1 MVYYLSVITATVLLA
16 IEFSCS
22 KLYQIL
28 ESISL
33 EKGLQFNTVSGLV
46 SALIMWALA
55 GFRLEWSGF
64 SALLALGM
72 ALCSMLYCLLSFRIL
87 NLGGM
92 ALYSLALMSGG
103 MLLPYIFGIVFL
115 NETVSLP
122 GFLGLIAVLAA
133 VILSNFNRRKI
144 SKTLLLLCTAVF
156 LLNGFCS
163 ILSKAHQISRIP
175 PTVSSAGFVMYSG
188 IAKCL
193 LSVIVLL
200 CRKRSSFSRP
210 KHKYTLLLTVGA
222 AVISAASY
230 LLQLNGAK
238 VLPAS
243 VLYPMITGG
252 SIVFSAIA
260 GRVFFKERLSLR
272 QILCILLCI
281 FGTWMLVI

>member
-22 KLYQIL
+22 KLYQSL

-144 SKTLLLLCTAVF
+144 SKTLLLLCSAVF

-175 PTVSSAGFVMYSG
+175 STVSGAGFVMYSG

>member
-1 MVYYLSVITATVLLA
+1 MYYLSVITATVLLA

-22 KLYQIL
+22 KLYQSL

-33 EKGLQFNTVSGLV
+33 KKGLQFNTVSGLV

-115 NETVSLP
+115 NVTVSLP

-175 PTVSSAGFVMYSG
+175 STVNSAGFVMYSG

-238 VLPAS
+238 FLPAS

>member
-1 MVYYLSVITATVLLA
+1 MHYLSVIAATVLLA

-22 KLYQIL
+22 KLFQSL
-28 ESISL
+28 EGISL
-33 EKGLQFNTVSGLV
+33 DKGLQFNAVSGSV

-64 SALLALGM
+64 SALLAMGM
-72 ALCSMLYCLLSFRIL
+72 ALCNMLYCLLSFRIL

-103 MLLPYIFGIVFL
+103 MLLPYVFGIVFL

-122 GFLGLIAVLAA
+122 GILGLITVLAA
-133 VILSNFNRRKI
+133 VILSNFNRRNI
-144 SKTLLLLCTAVF
+144 GKTLLLLCAAVF
-156 LLNGFCS
+156 FLNGFCS
-163 ILSKAHQISRIP
+163 ILSKVHQISRMASA
-175 PTVSSAGFVMYSG
+175 VSSAGFVMYSG

-200 CRKRSSFSRP
+200 CRKRCSFSRP
-210 KHKYTLLLTVGA
+210 KHKYTLLLTVGT

-230 LLQLNGAK
+230 LLQLNGAE

-260 GRVFFKERLSLR
+260 GCVLFKEQLSLR
-272 QILCILLCI
+272 QVLCILLCI

>member
-22 KLYQIL
+22 KLYQSL

-144 SKTLLLLCTAVF
+144 SKTLLLLCSAVF

-175 PTVSSAGFVMYSG
+175 STVSSAGFVMYSG

>member
-1 MVYYLSVITATVLLA
+1 
-16 IEFSCS
+16 
-22 KLYQIL
+22 
-28 ESISL
+28 
-33 EKGLQFNTVSGLV
+33 
-46 SALIMWALA
+46 
-55 GFRLEWSGF
+55 
-64 SALLALGM
+64 
-72 ALCSMLYCLLSFRIL
+72 
-87 NLGGM
+87 
-92 ALYSLALMSGG
+92 

-175 PTVSSAGFVMYSG
+175 STVSSAGFVMYSG

-200 CRKRSSFSRP
+200 CRKRSSFSWP

>member
-1 MVYYLSVITATVLLA
+1 MYYLSVITATVLLA

-22 KLYQIL
+22 KLYQSL

-33 EKGLQFNTVSGLV
+33 KKGLQFNTVSGLV

-175 PTVSSAGFVMYSG
+175 STVNSAGFVMYSG

-238 VLPAS
+238 FLPAS

>member
-1 MVYYLSVITATVLLA
+1 MVYYFSVITATVLLA
-16 IEFSCS
+16 IEFFCS
-22 KLYQIL
+22 KLYQSL

-46 SALIMWALA
+46 SALIMLALA
-55 GFRLEWSGF
+55 GFRLEWSSF

-175 PTVSSAGFVMYSG
+175 STVSSAGFVMYSG

-200 CRKRSSFSRP
+200 CRKGSSFSRP

-243 VLYPMITGG
+243 VLYPIITGG

>member
-22 KLYQIL
+22 KLYQSL

-55 GFRLEWSGF
+55 GFRPEWSGF

-175 PTVSSAGFVMYSG
+175 STVSGAGFVMYSG

>member
-1 MVYYLSVITATVLLA
+1 MHYLSVIAATVLLA

-22 KLYQIL
+22 KLYQSL

-33 EKGLQFNTVSGLV
+33 EKGLQFNAVSGSV

-72 ALCSMLYCLLSFRIL
+72 ALCNMLYCLLSFRIL

-103 MLLPYIFGIVFL
+103 MLLPYVFGIVFL

-122 GFLGLIAVLAA
+122 GFLGLMTVLAA
-133 VILSNFNRRKI
+133 VILANFNRRNI
-144 SKTLLLLCTAVF
+144 GKTLLLLCAAVF

-163 ILSKAHQISRIP
+163 ILSKVHQISRMP
-175 PTVSSAGFVMYSG
+175 STVSSAGFVLYSG

-260 GRVFFKERLSLR
+260 GCVLFKEQLSLR
-272 QILCILLCI
+272 QVLCILLCI

>member
-22 KLYQIL
+22 KLYQSL

-92 ALYSLALMSGG
+92 VLYSLALMNGG

-163 ILSKAHQISRIP
+163 ILSKAHQISRISS
-175 PTVSSAGFVMYSG
+175 TVGSAGFVMYSG

-230 LLQLNGAK
+230 LLQLNGTK

>member
-22 KLYQIL
+22 KLYQSL

-175 PTVSSAGFVMYSG
+175 STVSSAGFVMYSG

>member
-22 KLYQIL
+22 KLYQSL

-175 PTVSSAGFVMYSG
+175 STVSSAGFVMYSG

-210 KHKYTLLLTVGA
+210 KHKYTLLLTVGV

>member
-22 KLYQIL
+22 KLYQSL

-55 GFRLEWSGF
+55 GFRPEWSGF

-175 PTVSSAGFVMYSG
+175 STVSSAGFVMYSG

-210 KHKYTLLLTVGA
+210 KHKYILLLTVGA